1 MLFVLF
7 TMILILVLLILY
19 RNRNKL
25 NKVQENFEDGENSGG
40 LVIGDVSYEDYN
52 VDEMKISE
60 ILFEKKIEPKLMN
73 YTKGEEGEG
82 VTDEVTTLSLEAEK
96 VKSTL
101 PEAVKTVGGKEI
113 TNLEAIVPILF
124 KIAEKNTKAINDIK
138 VDFEKLR
145 VDFVELKKNK

>member
-1 MLFVLF
+1 MLFVLS
-7 TMILILVLLILY
+7 TMILILVLLILF
-19 RNRNKL
+19 RNYNKRSR
-25 NKVQENFEDGENSGG
+25 VQENFQDGGG

-124 KIAEKNTKAINDIK
+124 KIAEKNTKSINDIK

>member
-7 TMILILVLLILY
+7 TMILILVLLILF
-19 RNRNKL
+19 RNYNKRSR
-25 NKVQENFEDGENSGG
+25 VQENFQDGGG

-124 KIAEKNTKAINDIK
+124 KIAEKNTKSINDIK

>member
-7 TMILILVLLILY
+7 TMILILVLLILF
-19 RNRNKL
+19 RNYKKRSR
-25 NKVQENFEDGENSGG
+25 VQENFQDGGG

-82 VTDEVTTLSLEAEK
+82 VTDEVTTISLEAEK

-101 PEAVKTVGGKEI
+101 PEAVKTVDGKEI

-124 KIAEKNTKAINDIK
+124 KIAEKNTKSINDIK

>member
-7 TMILILVLLILY
+7 TMILILVLLILF
-19 RNRNKL
+19 RNYNKRSR
-25 NKVQENFEDGENSGG
+25 VQENFQDGGG

-82 VTDEVTTLSLEAEK
+82 VTDEVTTISLEAEK

-124 KIAEKNTKAINDIK
+124 KIAEKNTKSINDIK

>member
-7 TMILILVLLILY
+7 TMILILVLLILF
-19 RNRNKL
+19 RNYNKRSR
-25 NKVQENFEDGENSGG
+25 VQENFQDGGG

-82 VTDEVTTLSLEAEK
+82 VTDEITTLSLEAEK
-96 VKSTL
+96 VKETL
-101 PEAVKTVGGKEI
+101 PEAIKTVGDKEI
-113 TNLEAIVPILF
+113 TNLDAIVPILF
-124 KIAEKNTKAINDIK
+124 KIAELNTKSINDIK
-138 VDFEKLR
+138 TDFEKLR
-145 VDFVELKKNK
+145 TDFIEIKKKL

>member
-7 TMILILVLLILY
+7 TMILILVLLILF
-19 RNRNKL
+19 RNYNKRSR
-25 NKVQENFEDGENSGG
+25 VQENFQDGAG

-73 YTKGEEGEG
+73 YTKGEESEE

-124 KIAEKNTKAINDIK
+124 KIAEKNTKSINDIK

>member
-1 MLFVLF
+1 ML
-7 TMILILVLLILY
+7 TW
-19 RNRNKL
+19 
-25 NKVQENFEDGENSGG
+25 
-40 LVIGDVSYEDYN
+40 
-52 VDEMKISE
+52 
-60 ILFEKKIEPKLMN
+60 P
-73 YTKGEEGEG
+73 
-82 VTDEVTTLSLEAEK
+82 EK

-124 KIAEKNTKAINDIK
+124 KIGEKNTKTINDIK

>member
-7 TMILILVLLILY
+7 TMILILVLLILF
-19 RNRNKL
+19 RNYNKRS
-25 NKVQENFEDGENSGG
+25 KVQENFENSGG

-52 VDEMKISE
+52 VDDMKISE
-60 ILFEKKIEPKLMN
+60 ILFGKKIEPKLMN

-82 VTDEVTTLSLEAEK
+82 VTEEVTTLSLEAEK

-124 KIAEKNTKAINDIK
+124 KIAEKNTKSINDIK

-145 VDFVELKKNK
+145 VDFVELKKKK

>member
-7 TMILILVLLILY
+7 TMILILVLLILF
-19 RNRNKL
+19 RNYNKRSR
-25 NKVQENFEDGENSGG
+25 VQENFQDSGG

-124 KIAEKNTKAINDIK
+124 KIAEINTKSINDII

>member
-7 TMILILVLLILY
+7 TMILILVLLILF
-19 RNRNKL
+19 RNYNKRSR
-25 NKVQENFEDGENSGG
+25 VQENFENSGG

-124 KIAEKNTKAINDIK
+124 KIAEKNTKSINDIK

>member
-7 TMILILVLLILY
+7 TMILILVLLILF
-19 RNRNKL
+19 RNYNKRSR
-25 NKVQENFEDGENSGG
+25 VQENFQDGGG

-124 KIAEKNTKAINDIK
+124 KIAKKNTKSINDIK

>member
-7 TMILILVLLILY
+7 TMILILVLLILF
-19 RNRNKL
+19 RNYNKRSR
-25 NKVQENFEDGENSGG
+25 VQENFQDSGG

-82 VTDEVTTLSLEAEK
+82 VTDEITTLSLEAEK
-96 VKSTL
+96 VKETL
-101 PEAVKTVGGKEI
+101 PEAIKTVGDKEI
-113 TNLEAIVPILF
+113 TNLDAIVPILF
-124 KIAEKNTKAINDIK
+124 KIAELNTKSINDIK
-138 VDFEKLR
+138 TDFEKLR
-145 VDFVELKKNK
+145 TDFIEIKKKL